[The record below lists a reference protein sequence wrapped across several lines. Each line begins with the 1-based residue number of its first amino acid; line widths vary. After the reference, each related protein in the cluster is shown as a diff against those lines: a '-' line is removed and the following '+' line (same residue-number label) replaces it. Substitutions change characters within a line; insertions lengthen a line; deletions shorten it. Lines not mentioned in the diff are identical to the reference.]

1 MRDFYF
7 SAAILSFLMVLVFAF
22 QVTTGFNPA
31 FSPGGEPINFF
42 LSIFGHADAE
52 HLYNNI
58 FFILIFGSVLELR
71 TSSKMFLSIF
81 LGSALLANISAFIFY
96 AESAIIG
103 ASGGAMGVLAA
114 LAAYRP
120 RDIGLALWVP
130 LPMWAVLISYLLINF
145 AGLTGS
151 TNVAYE
157 AHLIGLFV
165 GLGIGYMLRD
175 QDYFDEEDK
184 DDEKEELDDWESR
197 IRAWEN
203 KYMLEEGN

>member
-22 QVTTGFNPA
+22 QVITGFNPA
-31 FSPGGEPINFF
+31 FSPGGDPINFF

-71 TSSKMFLSIF
+71 TSSRMFLSIF
-81 LGSALLANISAFIFY
+81 LCSALVANISAFIFY
-96 AESAIIG
+96 TESAIIG

-130 LPMWAVLISYLLINF
+130 LPMWAVLLSYLFINF

-157 AHLIGLFV
+157 AHLIGLFL
-165 GLGIGYMLRD
+165 GLGIGYLLRD
-175 QDYFDEEDK
+175 QGYFEESDEEN
-184 DDEKEELDDWESR
+184 EENEEENWEGR
-197 IRAWEN
+197 IRAWER
-203 KYMLEEGN
+203 KYMLEEGE